1 MSEDKIKREIRKSI
15 SQEDDIEEEYEDE
28 FIDILDSRY
37 TKLDF
42 DESPVLLQRMQIRGF
57 RAITNLEL
65 PFTDQNKIIHGKN
78 SKGKSSFIEA
88 TRFNLI
94 GRDDDNP
101 LVTDPIHEDY
111 DKLETD
117 SYWSK
122 DGINYK
128 IHREMENGGGYK
140 GHHEPNIVKNPS
152 ENEVPISQ
160 RQTQADVNN
169 LIGYTPLYE
178 RGFDEFDVFSLH
190 SVITGEL
197 RNFYNCDDASDLID
211 ILFGITVTNVERKI
225 KEELRECQPDK
236 EERQAKVLLLERQQR
251 ASRLNDEIRSLQ
263 TDQEGTEK
271 EIAEKTTE
279 REELSRLIENKDE
292 VSENLSEKIDIK
304 DDISDLQT
312 RRDEKQEEFGSIK
325 QAISKLESEAVTE
338 EVAPAL
344 QEMKQLVAVPNQ
356 CPICTTEIS
365 PSNHEQFHKEGD
377 CPLCGEEVPQK
388 RYDTVSE
395 VEEKSRVDEKERRHE
410 ELEEL
415 EARRRQ
421 IKGEIEFLNEEI
433 EEKKQR
439 LQELEKKEEESKF
452 SEYKR
457 RKETLEDEIGQLQE
471 QSRKIE
477 LRIEARREKLHEVAR
492 NVWQWKQ
499 LNEERIQKEQRQKTL
514 KAFQD
519 LLIQEQK
526 EARKRVQNR
535 LRQRMESLL
544 KVFTRGT
551 FETATGV
558 TFREDDSY
566 KYTVHTTGRTE
577 SKPELLEETNAELT
591 LHMLLFHIAV
601 LAELQEERS
610 TLPLNLVL
618 IDSPYGNGQ
627 DDENAPDITDFLLEM
642 TEVLNEYQIVVA
654 MADSN
659 LADQERLQQ
668 GYELSAI
675 VDYIGAEKEKQ
686 D

>member
-1 MSEDKIKREIRKSI
+1 MPEDNIKSETRKSI
-15 SQEDDIEEEYEDE
+15 REEDDIDEEYEDE

-42 DESPVLLQRMQIRGF
+42 DESPVLLQRIQIRAF
-57 RAITNLEL
+57 RAITDLDL
-65 PFTDQNKIIHGKN
+65 PIKNQNTIIHGKN

-117 SYWSK
+117 SFWSK
-122 DGINYK
+122 GDVEYK
-128 IHREMENGGGYK
+128 IHREMENTGGYN
-140 GHHEPNIVKNPS
+140 GHYEPNIVKNPS

-197 RNFYNCDDASDLID
+197 RSFYNCDDATDLID
-211 ILFGITVTNVERKI
+211 VLFGITVTNVVRKI
-225 KEELRECQPDK
+225 KEELEDCKLD
-236 EERQAKVLLLERQQR
+236 
-251 ASRLNDEIRSLQ
+251 NDEKKAKGLLRERLQRTFTLHEEIQSLQ
-263 TDQEGTEK
+263 VDQEETEK
-271 EIAEKTTE
+271 EIAEKTKE
-279 REELSRLIENKDE
+279 RENLSRLIENKGE
-292 VSENLSEKIDIK
+292 VSEILSEKIDIK

-325 QAISKLESEAVTE
+325 QAISKVESEAVTE

-344 QEMKQLVAVPNQ
+344 QEMKQLVAVPNH
-356 CPICTTEIS
+356 CPICTTSIS
-365 PSNHEQFHKEGD
+365 PSKHEQFHEEGD
-377 CPLCGEEVPQK
+377 CPLCGEEVPGK
-388 RYDTVSE
+388 RFDTVSE
-395 VEEKSRVDEKERRHE
+395 VEDEGRVDEKERRHE

-415 EARRRQ
+415 ESRRRQ
-421 IKGEIEFLNEEI
+421 VKGEIEFLNDEI

-439 LQELEKKEEESKF
+439 LQELEKIEEESKF

-457 RKETLEDEIGQLQE
+457 RKEALENEITQLRE

-477 LRIEARREKLHEVAR
+477 LRIEAKREKLHEVAR
-492 NVWQWKQ
+492 DVWQWHQ
-499 LNEERIQKEQRQKTL
+499 LNEGRIRKEQRQKAL
-514 KAFQD
+514 EAFQD
-519 LLIQEQK
+519 LITREQK
-526 EARKRVQNR
+526 EARRRVQNR
-535 LRQRMESLL
+535 LRQRMNSLL
-544 KVFTRGT
+544 EVFTRGT

-591 LHMLLFHIAV
+591 LHMLLFHVSV
-601 LAELQEERS
+601 LAELQEESS
-610 TLPLNLVL
+610 TLPLKLVL

-627 DDENAPDITDFLLEM
+627 DDENAPDITEFLLEVS
-642 TEVLNEYQIVVA
+642 EVLDEYQIIVA

-668 GYELSAI
+668 GYDLSAV
-675 VDYIGAEKEKQ
+675 VDYIETGE
-686 D
+686 